1 MIRLPTFIYTVTL
14 YHQYKEIAD
23 GKSVTKWSKTVL
35 KNCYF
40 GTETVKQ
47 LNGTTLSMAS
57 SFVCRI
63 PRNAVNFIALSPGDI
78 IVRGEIADEIEDV
91 SGKRNS
97 DLLNKYRDTAFTVKA
112 VSDNT
117 QFPFI
122 PHIRASGV

>member
-1 MIRLPTFIYTVTL
+1 MLFLYTK
-14 YHQYKEIAD
+14 QGGIP
-23 GKSVTKWSKTVL
+23 
-35 KNCYF
+35 KNYQS
-40 GTETVKQ
+40 GAERNRENK
-47 LNGTTLSMAS
+47 LS

-97 DLLNKYRDTAFTVKA
+97 DLLNKYRDAAFTVKA